1 MSRLLVFF
9 FLSRFV
15 FSCGLLLSHAVRSR
29 FIHVDVRSHIVHMM
43 SLTHTHTGLQTC
55 LGSWAQIS
63 RVLTAQKHLVLDL
76 SQISLRMKKSDLKL
90 CDTATP
96 RPWSS
101 LCTNWLEC
109 VPLCVCICVPETKSD
124 FFPLTWFTKLLFY
137 CPVFFCNIHKPDEC
151 EGRNRVVFLT

>member
-9 FLSRFV
+9 FSRFV

-109 VPLCVCICVPETKSD
+109 VPLCVCILYVCLKQN
-124 FFPLTWFTKLLFY
+124 LTFSPSHDSPSSSFIVQCSFVTFINLMSAM
-137 CPVFFCNIHKPDEC
+137 
-151 EGRNRVVFLT
+151 EGIVSYF